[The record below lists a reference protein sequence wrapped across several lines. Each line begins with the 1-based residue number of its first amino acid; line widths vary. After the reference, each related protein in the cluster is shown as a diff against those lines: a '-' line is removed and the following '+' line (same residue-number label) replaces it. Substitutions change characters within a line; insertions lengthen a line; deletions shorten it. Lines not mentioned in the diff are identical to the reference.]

1 MPSKSLLV
9 LFISALWLAGC
20 SGGNSAALEEAV
32 EKNYDFPLN
41 GTLSVRNEDGSIHI
55 YASDQ
60 PGLRLQ
66 ATKRAYSAARL
77 NQIKVLVSSHND
89 SLAIA
94 THFPP
99 KKKWA
104 WGDRSGTVDYT
115 LVVPEEAKI
124 ASLDLVNGEISIEG
138 MGGGTVNA
146 NLINGRI
153 GARNCFGDMD
163 FRVANG
169 NIDFFY
175 NWWEKESYVAHAA
188 IVNGGVGFFAPMD
201 ASFRIQASTA
211 SGRIMGNFAREK
223 EGTEGPVRKLET
235 IVGKDPGPTFHLE
248 ARTGH
253 INLEGF

>member
-20 SGGNSAALEEAV
+20 SGGNSATLEEV
-32 EKNYDFPLN
+32 IEKNYDLPLN
-41 GTLSVRNEDGSIHI
+41 GILSVRNEDGSIHI

-60 PGLRLQ
+60 PGVRLQ

-77 NQIKVLVSSHND
+77 SQIKVHVSAEND
-89 SLAIA
+89 SLSIV
-94 THFPP
+94 TTFPS
-99 KKKWA
+99 KKKWSLS
-104 WGDRSGTVDYT
+104 DRSGTVDYT
-115 LVVPEEAKI
+115 LVVPEQARI

-146 NLINGRI
+146 NLTNGRI

-201 ASFRIQASTA
+201 ASFRVQASTA
-211 SGRIMGNFAREK
+211 SGRIMGNLAKEEK
-223 EGTEGPVRKLET
+223 EAERPVGKLET
-235 IVGKDPGPTFHLE
+235 IVGKEPGPTFHME
-248 ARTGH
+248 ARNGNIT
-253 INLEGF
+253 LDGF